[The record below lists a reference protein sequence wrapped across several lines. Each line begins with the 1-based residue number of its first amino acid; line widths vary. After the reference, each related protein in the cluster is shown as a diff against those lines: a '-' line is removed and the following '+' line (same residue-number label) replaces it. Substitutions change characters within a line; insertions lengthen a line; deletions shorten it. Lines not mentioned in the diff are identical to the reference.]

1 MEGKEREKEG
11 MEGEGCERFERE
23 MEDGKGKERLRFRK
37 GEIGDGKEGKRWE
50 SLRTRCNG
58 R

>member
-23 MEDGKGKERLRFRK
+23 MKNGKERK
-37 GEIGDGKEGKRWE
+37 G
-50 SLRTRCNG
+50 
-58 R
+58 